1 MTREPHPGVHSRF
14 AEPVAAGSAPFPPAT
29 VRIRVD
35 DPAALPDLV
44 EELSSRIDAVITEVG
59 ENEVELW
66 LIGSRTTSA
75 DRAEMEERLRN
86 RQAAR
91 HANVWILNDAES

>member
-1 MTREPHPGVHSRF
+1 MAGLGTS
-14 AEPVAAGSAPFPPAT
+14 ASSAA
-29 VRIRVD
+29 VRIRID

-59 ENEVELW
+59 DDEVELW
-66 LIGSRTTSA
+66 LIGSRTSSG

-86 RQAAR
+86 RHAAR
-91 HANVWILNDAES
+91 HARVWIIYEEES

>member
-1 MTREPHPGVHSRF
+1 
-14 AEPVAAGSAPFPPAT
+14 